1 MPDVDWLSAKER
13 AAWVR
18 FAAVVELLP
27 GVLNAQLMRD
37 ENLTHFDYFTLAM
50 LSEAPARTL
59 RMTTLAARTN
69 ATLPRLSHVV
79 SRLEAE
85 GYVKRK
91 PCPEDRRATNV
102 TLTAAGWKKVVQAAP
117 GHVTTVRSYVIDALT
132 PAQINQL
139 STICER
145 LLAKLDPSGRM
156 FLTGQGA
163 RPVRL

>member
-1 MPDVDWLSAKER
+1 MSEVDWLSAKER

-18 FAAVVELLP
+18 LAAVVELLP

-69 ATLPRLSHVV
+69 ATLPRLSHVI

-85 GYVKRK
+85 GYVVRK
-91 PCPEDRRATNV
+91 PCPHDRRATNV
-102 TLTAAGWKKVVQAAP
+102 TLTAAGWDKVVQAAP
-117 GHVTTVRSYVIDALT
+117 GHVSTVRSYVIDALT
-132 PAQINQL
+132 STQINQL

-156 FLTGQGA
+156 FSPAGEPD
-163 RPVRL
+163 R

>member
-1 MPDVDWLSAKER
+1 MSEVDWLSAEER
-13 AAWVR
+13 AAWIR

-27 GVLNAQLMRD
+27 GALNAQLMRD

-85 GYVKRK
+85 GYAKRK
-91 PCPEDRRATNV
+91 PCPQDRRATNV
-102 TLTAAGWKKVVQAAP
+102 TLTAAGWNKVVQAAP
-117 GHVTTVRSYVIDALT
+117 GHVSTVRSYVIDALT
-132 PAQINQL
+132 PAQISQL

-145 LLAKLDPSGRM
+145 LLTRLDPSGRM
-156 FLTGQGA
+156 FSPAGEPD
-163 RPVRL
+163 R